1 MIYKLIINNQW
12 CSRNLPSFPDSS
24 SLQKLP
30 SQSQV
35 FTEIIKVINHQ
46 PLLILPPEDMP
57 DHYSPQHLK
66 TKLWTSSWKILLIWV
81 KSSLSNHS
89 SENSLRTLQ
98 LKEINKEKLLHHL
111 PHNNITKSLTTS
123 LKLSSNLEGTS
134 LINCRLSD
142 L

>member
-24 SLQKLP
+24 SLQKLL

-35 FTEIIKVINHQ
+35 LTEIIKVINHQ
-46 PLLILPPEDMP
+46 PLLIMSPEDMP

-89 SENSLRTLQ
+89 SKNSLRTLP
-98 LKEINKEKLLHHL
+98 LKETNKEKLLHHL

-123 LKLSSNLEGTS
+123 SKLSLILEGSS